1 MIETYLPLIEETLK
15 SFIVLGIE
23 LSILFFVISCL
34 VGLVQQYIPESKIKA
49 ILGGKYGT
57 GYIFAVLLGMLTPFC
72 SCSTIPMLRG
82 LIKAKAGFGPALTFL
97 FTSPLLNPVVVSLF
111 IVTFGLKVTAVYTCI
126 AIVIAIAGGCVLS
139 RFGFEKYIIPEY
151 ETRPVSCCYSPEKK
165 PITLTTITTA
175 NSCCSKPEPI
185 VIDTK
190 PTFRMNVKIAFKE
203 SSNQF
208 KKLFPYLLLGVAIG
222 SIIHGFVPG
231 DLIAKYAGDDNLFA
245 IPIAAV
251 IGIPLYLRV
260 ETLIPLSAA
269 LVSKG
274 MSLGAVMALII
285 GGAGASLTEVIL
297 LKSMFKMPMIVAF
310 LTVVLGMAVF
320 AGYFFQVIF

>member
-1 MIETYLPLIEETLK
+1 MIEQYLPLIEETLK
-15 SFIVLGIE
+15 SFITLGVE
-23 LSILFFVISCL
+23 LSVLFFVISGL
-34 VGLVQQYIPESKIKA
+34 VGLVQQYVPESKIKSV
-49 ILGGKYGT
+49 LGGKHGT

-82 LIKAKAGFGPALTFL
+82 LIKAKAGFGPTLTFL

-111 IVTFGLKVTAVYTCI
+111 IVTFGWRVTASYACI
-126 AIVIAIAGGCVLS
+126 AVVIAIAAGFILS
-139 RFGFEKYIIPEY
+139 RFGFEKYIIPEN
-151 ETRPVSCCYSPEKK
+151 ETQPVGCCCDSQSEKK
-165 PITLTTITTA
+165 PITLTTLTTA
-175 NSCCSKPEPI
+175 KSCCSTPEPV
-185 VIDTK
+185 VIDKK
-190 PTFRMNVKIAFKE
+190 PTFWMNVKTAFKE
-203 SSNQF
+203 SAKQF

-285 GGAGASLTEVIL
+285 GGAIMLRIL
-297 LKSMFKMPMIVAF
+297 FSKQFYPSQMF
-310 LTVVLGMAVF
+310 
-320 AGYFFQVIF
+320 

>member
-1 MIETYLPLIEETLK
+1 MLETYLPLIEETLK
-15 SFIVLGIE
+15 SFIILGVE
-23 LSILFFVISCL
+23 LSVLFFLISGV
-34 VGLVQQYIPESKIKA
+34 VGLIQQYIPESKIKA
-49 ILGGKYGT
+49 VLGGKYGT

-82 LIKAKAGFGPALTFL
+82 LIKSKAGFGPTLAFL
-97 FTSPLLNPVVVSLF
+97 FTSPLLNPVIVGLF
-111 IVTFGLKVTAVYTCI
+111 IVTFGLRVTAAYVCIAVVI
-126 AIVIAIAGGCVLS
+126 AIVAGFILNK
-139 RFGFEKYIIPEY
+139 FGFEKYIIPEN
-151 ETRPVSCCYSPEKK
+151 ETKHVGCCDSQTEKK
-165 PITLTTITTA
+165 PIVLTTVK
-175 NSCCSKPEPI
+175 SCCPEPES
-185 VIDTK
+185 VTVDKK
-190 PTFRMNVKIAFKE
+190 PTFWTNVKAAFKE
-203 SSNQF
+203 SAKQF
-208 KKLFPYLLLGVAIG
+208 KTLFPYLLLGVAIG

-231 DLIAKYAGDDNLFA
+231 DLIAKYAGDDSLLA

-251 IGIPLYLRV
+251 IGIPLYLRT

-297 LKSMFKMPMIVAF
+297 LKSMFKTPLIIAF

-320 AGYFFQVIF
+320 AGYFFQLIF

>member
-1 MIETYLPLIEETLK
+1 MIEQYLPMIEETLK
-15 SFIVLGIE
+15 SFLTLGIE
-23 LSILFFVISCL
+23 LSVLFFLISGL
-34 VGLVQQYIPESKIKA
+34 VGLVQQYVPESRIKSV
-49 ILGGKYGT
+49 LGGKYGT
-57 GYIFAVLLGMLTPFC
+57 GYIFAVFLGTLTPFC

-82 LIKAKAGFGPALTFL
+82 LIKAKAGFGPTLTFL

-111 IVTFGLKVTAVYTCI
+111 IVTFGWRVTAAYACI
-126 AIVIAIAGGCVLS
+126 AVIIAITAGFILS
-139 RFGFEKYIIPEY
+139 RSGFEKYIIPEN
-151 ETRPVSCCYSPEKK
+151 ETQLVSCCDSQSEKK
-165 PITLTTITTA
+165 PITLTTLTTTK
-175 NSCCSKPEPI
+175 SCCSTPEPV
-185 VIDTK
+185 VIDKK
-190 PTFRMNVKIAFKE
+190 PTFWMNVKTAFKE
-203 SSNQF
+203 SAKQF

-297 LKSMFKMPMIVAF
+297 LKSMFKTPMIIAF
-310 LTVVLGMAVF
+310 LTV
-320 AGYFFQVIF
+320 